1 MQTKERK
8 RKILKAIVE
17 EYVKSG
23 EPVGSKLLVNTL
35 GFPVSSATIRNEMA
49 ELSEMGL
56 LTQPHTSAGRQP
68 SEDGFRYY
76 VEHLMDKKTLS
87 GSTKALILN
96 ELSSKGDD
104 PEKLLSAAGEVASEL
119 LETVCVTT
127 TPFSE
132 NARIRTLRF
141 VQTGRQTC
149 MVVLITSTG
158 LIKTK
163 LFKCDYVITPD
174 IVNIYETIFNREMEG
189 LPVKSVTPAYIQ
201 TQAVSLGEIAML
213 VPSVLSAIMDACR
226 EVGGFSM
233 TVTGRTAL
241 LDREDDVLG
250 MRALTQLLHS
260 DEQLETLLL
269 RLRTGKNILIGS
281 ETGNEALADHS
292 FIAEPYTIEPTS
304 GGFITAIVPMR
315 YDYAY
320 ASAVLQYVAECSGRL
335 LREIL
340 MIE

>member
-17 EYVKSG
+17 EYIKTG
-23 EPVGSKLLVNTL
+23 EPVGSKVLVGTL
-35 GFPVSSATIRNEMA
+35 GFPVSSATVRNEMA
-49 ELSEMGL
+49 ELTEMGL

-68 SEDGFRYY
+68 SEEGFRVY
-76 VEHLMDKKTLS
+76 VESLMDKKQLS
-87 GSTKALILN
+87 GSMKSFILD
-96 ELSSKGDD
+96 ELNQKSDD
-104 PEKLLSAAGEVASEL
+104 PQKLLEQSCAVAGEILKTAAIA
-119 LETVCVTT
+119 T

-149 MVVLITSTG
+149 MCVLITSTG

-189 LPVKSVTPAYIQ
+189 LPVSSVTPAYVQ
-201 TQAVSLGEIAML
+201 TQAVSLGDIAML
-213 VPSVLSAIMDACR
+213 VPSVLCAIMEACR

-233 TVTGRTAL
+233 KVEGRAEL
-241 LDREDDVLG
+241 LDRENDITNIRG
-250 MRALTQLLHS
+250 LTQLLHS
-260 DEQLETLLL
+260 EESLEALLL
-269 RLRTGKNILIGS
+269 KLRAGKQILIGS
-281 ETGNEALADHS
+281 ETGNEALIQHC
-292 FIAEPYTIEPTS
+292 FIAEPYVIEPTS
-304 GGFITAIVPMR
+304 GGFISVIAPMR
-315 YDYAY
+315 CDYAY
-320 ASAVLQYVAECSGRL
+320 ICAVLEYISECTGRL